1 MTLLRFARNTHEY
14 IVFVLKNNRQTKVF
28 NRISSTTNLW
38 HVPKDDIL
46 TVLGHV
52 RRVLKPGGLF
62 VLTVDL
68 FLDLLP
74 FTRAEANKFGQNVS
88 IRWLVENS
96 GLDLVA
102 GRPEE
107 LYGFEEFDAVR
118 VLGKLPELR
127 IGSRWPALV
136 QTLVL
141 RK

>member
-1 MTLLRFARNTHEY
+1 M
-14 IVFVLKNNRQTKVF
+14 F

>member
-1 MTLLRFARNTHEY
+1 
-14 IVFVLKNNRQTKVF
+14 
-28 NRISSTTNLW
+28 
-38 HVPKDDIL
+38 
-46 TVLGHV
+46 
-52 RRVLKPGGLF
+52 
-62 VLTVDL
+62 VDL